1 MLYYPELHQ
10 RPSYSLDS
18 PFWCAVTHFVRSNG
32 YDLTTYIPIASRRS
46 ESRYPHE
53 IEAMCTC
60 QSKMEWLPIDT
71 HGIEKRRDEYAIS
84 HVERNKTEL
93 NRKVDHVTEINI
105 FIQRHSVA
113 IYHSARHLIDLTTG
127 KNMSSKSE
135 LHTFSLNRIFNYT
148 KMLNTTEPLLSPSTP
163 KVFHQMSKSNPWWFN
178 IQTQHF
184 CGNLTRAV

>member
-1 MLYYPELHQ
+1 M
-10 RPSYSLDS
+10 
-18 PFWCAVTHFVRSNG
+18 RSNSFRSFKW
-32 YDLTTYIPIASRRS
+32 LQFNYIYSHSIQTKRVKIPASDRGHVYLS
-46 ESRYPHE
+46 VQDGV
-53 IEAMCTC
+53 A
-60 QSKMEWLPIDT
+60 WLPIDT
-71 HGIEKRRDEYAIS
+71 RGIEKRRDEYAFS

-148 KMLNTTEPLLSPSTP
+148 KMLNTKEPLLSPSTP
-163 KVFHQMSKSNPWWFN
+163 KVFHQMSKSNP
-178 IQTQHF
+178 
-184 CGNLTRAV
+184 

>member
-1 MLYYPELHQ
+1 M
-10 RPSYSLDS
+10 
-18 PFWCAVTHFVRSNG
+18 RSNSFRSFKW
-32 YDLTTYIPIASRRS
+32 LQFNYISSHSIRTKRVKIPAWDRGHVYLSG
-46 ESRYPHE
+46 
-53 IEAMCTC
+53 
-60 QSKMEWLPIDT
+60 QSKMEWPGFRSIPAGLKNDVTSMRSPT
-71 HGIEKRRDEYAIS
+71 SNAIKQ
-84 HVERNKTEL
+84 NWTK
-93 NRKVDHVTEINI
+93 KVDHVTEINI

-178 IQTQHF
+178 IQPQHF
-184 CGNLTRAV
+184 CGNLTRAG

>member
-1 MLYYPELHQ
+1 M
-10 RPSYSLDS
+10 
-18 PFWCAVTHFVRSNG
+18 RSNSFRSFKW
-32 YDLTTYIPIASRRS
+32 LRFNYIYSHSIQTKRVKIPAWDRGHVYLSVQDGV
-46 ESRYPHE
+46 
-53 IEAMCTC
+53 A
-60 QSKMEWLPIDT
+60 WLPIDT
-71 HGIEKRRDEYAIS
+71 RGIEKRRDEYAIS

-113 IYHSARHLIDLTTG
+113 IYHSARYLIDLTTG

-148 KMLNTTEPLLSPSTP
+148 KMLNTKEPLLSSSTP
-163 KVFHQMSKSNPWWFN
+163 KVFHQMSKSNPRWFN
-178 IQTQHF
+178 IQPPHF